1 MHILPGIRELPD
13 LTRLNGRLRQYWHAL
28 TLFPDSAESYGR
40 RALNQACI
48 ATPTVRAMQ
57 LYVQVLGYTH
67 PEPPPEGKSQCTG
80 LRLETS
86 LQAS

>member
-28 TLFPDSAESYGR
+28 TLFPDSAESYGS
-40 RALNQACI
+40 
-48 ATPTVRAMQ
+48 Q
-57 LYVQVLGYTH
+57 LHVQVLGYTH
-67 PEPPPEGKSQCTG
+67 PEPPQEGKSQCTG